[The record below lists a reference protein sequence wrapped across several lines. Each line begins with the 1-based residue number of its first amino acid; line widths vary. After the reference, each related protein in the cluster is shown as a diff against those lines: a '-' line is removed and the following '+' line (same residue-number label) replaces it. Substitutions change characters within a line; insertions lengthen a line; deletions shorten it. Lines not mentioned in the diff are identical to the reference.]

1 MDFATNYEVYDGCG
15 LICGIVVEAGMEV
28 LVKRD
33 LGCLGIGISLIGKK
47 S

>member
-1 MDFATNYEVYDGCG
+1 MNYEVYDSCG
-15 LICGIVVEAGMEV
+15 LIFVTIVEASMEV